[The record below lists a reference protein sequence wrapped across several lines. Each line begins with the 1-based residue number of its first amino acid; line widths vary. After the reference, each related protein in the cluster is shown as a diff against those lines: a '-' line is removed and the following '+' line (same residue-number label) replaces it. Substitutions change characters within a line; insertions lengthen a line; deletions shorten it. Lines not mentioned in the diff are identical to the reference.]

1 MSSFDCDFVICNNN
15 YYKNIKMKNLFFAS
29 LFAVLFIFSYSCQDG
44 ENNQIENPQTQGIK
58 KSSPDGEEI
67 YNNIVNFRK
76 KLLTKDYKA
85 GESISTDE
93 AILLME
99 ASLNLTY
106 GVRKDIESIEGE
118 SAVLNLDFGSENT
131 EYSKIYASYEK
142 ILEKLREIFSK
153 LEGENKKFVA
163 VDLNYDS
170 NRNEFSIRS
179 AISKST
185 KNIISDC
192 ELPSQEILF
201 KNFIM
206 SNKEITDKITSIY
219 GREDGYFCYAIDYFK
234 APHSYPSANSIYV
247 NIPTAVYD
255 SMAVVMEAHPAL
267 FSDLTYFVVD
277 HLAWK
282 VRPDITGCDINNVL
296 IKKCYAVDRGIGEF
310 AELLFE
316 DYYPLTNKNFIY
328 ATGGSLYK
336 KNKNIG
342 EIYGDVDIYHHNAT
356 LYFAHTYSMP
366 EPVVAEDIFSDWN
379 DIEN

>member
-1 MSSFDCDFVICNNN
+1 MFLTFAEVNYLSMSMSMSMSSFDCDFVICNNN

-58 KSSPDGEEI
+58 KSTPDGEEI

-76 KLLTKDYKA
+76 KLLTQNYEV

-131 EYSKIYASYEK
+131 EYSKIYTSYEEV
-142 ILEKLREIFSK
+142 LEKLRDIFRN

-163 VDLNYDS
+163 VDLNYDAS
-170 NRNEFSIRS
+170 KNQLSIKS

-185 KNIISDC
+185 DNIISNCD
-192 ELPSQEILF
+192 LPNQEIQF
-201 KNFIM
+201 ESFVVQ
-206 SNKEITDKITSIY
+206 SNKRITDEITSLY
-219 GREDGYFCYAIDYFK
+219 GGIEDDYYFYDIDFFI
-234 APHSYPSANSIYV
+234 APQKYPSANSDYF

-255 SMAVVMEAHPAL
+255 SMRIVMAATPNL
-267 FSDLTYFVVD
+267 LSDLTYFVID

-282 VRPDITGCDINNVL
+282 PFIHTSDPNYDLNNVF
-296 IKKCYAVDRGIGEF
+296 IKECYVEDRGIGEF
-310 AELLFE
+310 TELLFE
-316 DYYPLTNKNFIY
+316 DYYPLTDKSFMYVGRTICRETNFYVEKVMAI
-328 ATGGSLYK
+328 
-336 KNKNIG
+336 
-342 EIYGDVDIYHHNAT
+342 
-356 LYFAHTYSMP
+356 
-366 EPVVAEDIFSDWN
+366 
-379 DIEN
+379 